1 MLAQS
6 GRMIKQLA
14 PLVLL
19 AACAQP
25 PLPQPAPP
33 PQTEDSCNAAQY
45 AGLVGQDAT
54 ALERELIMGPVR
66 VIRPGMAV
74 TMDFSPTRINFAI
87 DGANRISRITC
98 G

>member
-1 MLAQS
+1 
-6 GRMIKQLA
+6 MIKQLA
-14 PLVLL
+14 ALVLL
-19 AACAQP
+19 VACAQP
-25 PLPQPAPP
+25 FPPPVAPPAVSP

-45 AGLVGQDAT
+45 SGLVGQDAT

-87 DGANRISRITC
+87 DEANRISGITC